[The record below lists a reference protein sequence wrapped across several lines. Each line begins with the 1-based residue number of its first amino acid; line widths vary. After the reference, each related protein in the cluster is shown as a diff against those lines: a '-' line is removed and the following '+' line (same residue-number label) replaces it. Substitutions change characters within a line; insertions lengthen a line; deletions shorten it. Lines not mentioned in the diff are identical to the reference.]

1 MAFAWRDE
9 GVAVVGRME
18 VGGTL
23 VDMEPPD
30 EEFAIHDSQDDLV
43 VMGFE
48 GTVHQQGVAFEDAQV
63 LHRHAADMDGEG
75 AVGMDYQMVDDVL
88 QQSRWFPL
96 GE

>member
-1 MAFAWRDE
+1 MTFAWRDDGE
-9 GVAVVGRME
+9 AA
-18 VGGTL
+18 VGGMEFGNAL

-30 EEFAIHDSQDDLV
+30 EEFTIDDSQDNLV

-63 LHRHAADMDGEG
+63 LHRHVADMDGEG